1 MEMYQP
7 LLAINW
13 WNLLFT
19 LITVIVLFII
29 LKVFFFEKVHKFM
42 MNRENEIRSSI
53 ENADN
58 VNKLADEKLQN
69 YEAKIANVE
78 MESRQML
85 KAARD
90 EAKVQAKEIVD
101 SANEK
106 ARNLIDHSQ
115 KEIRREQYNARKE
128 LKEEVGNLAMM
139 AAEQILEKELSPETH
154 EEIINKIIEE
164 ADEKP
169 WS

>member
-7 LLAINW
+7 LLTIN

-19 LITVIVLFII
+19 AVTIIVLFII

-42 MNRENEIRSSI
+42 MDRENEIRSSI

-90 EAKVQAKEIVD
+90 EAKLQAKEIVD

>member
-7 LLAINW
+7 LLTIN

-19 LITVIVLFII
+19 AVTIIVLFII

-42 MNRENEIRSSI
+42 MDRENEIRSLI

>member
-7 LLAINW
+7 LLTIT

-19 LITVIVLFII
+19 AVTIIVLFII

-42 MNRENEIRSSI
+42 MDRENEIRSSI

>member
-7 LLAINW
+7 LLTIN

-19 LITVIVLFII
+19 AVTIIVLFII

-42 MNRENEIRSSI
+42 MDRENEIRSSI